1 MRTTLEIAAL
11 RCLAFVLIAST
22 AAVADEP
29 ELRGSPAPKGKFTF
43 VRVEYDSE
51 GGYGESW
58 YNYDSRTW
66 LRWETD
72 YPEAEKN
79 FLYRLRQLT
88 TIDADPEPIHLP
100 LTDPRLFQY
109 PFLYMCDVGWQV
121 LTDREVKALRRYLL
135 NGGFLW
141 VDDFWGIAEWNQFER
156 NMKKVF
162 PEQVPFDIPDSHPI
176 LKIVFPLPTCPQI
189 PAKVFYDTLKQSFDP
204 PDQHKYPHGGV
215 AGVSEVHF
223 RGWKDNTGRL
233 VVVATHNSDVG
244 DGWERETEA
253 EEYFEKFS
261 VPSYAIGVNI
271 ITYAMTH

>member
-1 MRTTLEIAAL
+1 MRSNPYIPLL
-11 RCLAFVLIAST
+11 RCVALLGAVCLAAQ
-22 AAVADEP
+22 ADEP
-29 ELRGSPAPKGKFTF
+29 QLQSSAAPKGKFTF

-72 YPEAEKN
+72 YPEAERN

-100 LTDPRLFQY
+100 LTDPRLTRY
-109 PFLYMCDVGWQV
+109 PFIYMCDVGWQV
-121 LTDREVKALRRYLL
+121 LSDREVKALREYLL
-135 NGGFLW
+135 KGGFLW
-141 VDDFWGIAEWNQFER
+141 ADDFWGIAEWQQFER

-162 PEQVPFDIPDSHPI
+162 PELTYFDIPNDHPI
-176 LKIVFPLPTCPQI
+176 LKIVFPLPECPQI
-189 PAKVFYDTLKQSFDP
+189 PAKVFYDTLRQSFDP
-204 PDQHKYPHGGV
+204 PDQHKYPHGGIP
-215 AGVSEVHF
+215 GVSEVNF
-223 RGWKDNTGRL
+223 RGWQDSNGRL
-233 VVVATHNSDVG
+233 MVVATHNSDVG

-253 EEYFEKFS
+253 EEYFRKFS

-271 ITYAMTH
+271 ITYALTH

>member
-1 MRTTLEIAAL
+1 MRTMLHILVIPLAAL
-11 RCLAFVLIAST
+11 ALIASI
-22 AAVADEP
+22 AAADEP
-29 ELRGSPAPKGKFTF
+29 ELRAGAKAPKGKFTF

-72 YPEAEKN
+72 YPEAEQN

-88 TIDADPEPIHLP
+88 TIDADPNPIHLK
-100 LTDPRLFQY
+100 LTDPQLFQY

-141 VDDFWGIAEWNQFER
+141 VDDFWGEAEWYQFER

-162 PEQVPFDIPDSHPI
+162 PDINYFDIPDDHPI

-189 PAKVFYDTLKQSFDP
+189 PAKIFYDTLRQSFDP
-204 PDQHKYPHGGV
+204 PDQHKYPHGGIE
-215 AGVSEVHF
+215 GVSQVHF
-223 RGWKDNTGRL
+223 RGWQDSEGRL
-233 VVVATHNSDVG
+233 MVVATHNSDVG

-253 EEYFEKFS
+253 EAYFTKFS
-261 VPSYAIGVNI
+261 VPAYAIGVNI